1 MSYGAFNQRQ
11 LKRAEKQ
18 ILWVSADT
26 WRIPINKCIFRSK
39 GMKPKNNK
47 NEGLV
52 RQRKYKTNHGI
63 INVKSIFM
71 NKIALSDVLLK
82 LAEKRMKY

>member
-1 MSYGAFNQRQ
+1 
-11 LKRAEKQ
+11 
-18 ILWVSADT
+18 
-26 WRIPINKCIFRSK
+26 
-39 GMKPKNNK
+39 MKPKNNK